1 MEHVKAK
8 NILDIALKSCF
19 VVEARAVK
27 LDAIKNYDPL
37 TFQVYDHR
45 GNENAVHQVVVINA
59 FYNVDNQQLVVV
71 FVVFVV
77 YLVVVV
83 VVVVEVDD
91 LVDLVH
97 DYDADDEHDVDAVDL
112 ALVSQYFHNVGNQQ
126 SGLQIHYLVF
136 AIAVHMY
143 GMLPFY
149 QLVGYLHYQLLP

>member
-8 NILDIALKSCF
+8 NILDIALTSCF

-83 VVVVEVDD
+83 VVVEVDD

-97 DYDADDEHDVDAVDL
+97 NYDADDEHDVDAVDL
-112 ALVSQYFHNVGNQQ
+112 ALVSQYFHNVGNQR

-149 QLVGYLHYQLLP
+149 QLVGYLHYRLLP